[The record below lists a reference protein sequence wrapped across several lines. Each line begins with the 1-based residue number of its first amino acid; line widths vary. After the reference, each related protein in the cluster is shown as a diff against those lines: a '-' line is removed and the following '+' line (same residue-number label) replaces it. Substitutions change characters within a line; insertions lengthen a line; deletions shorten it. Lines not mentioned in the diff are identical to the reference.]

1 MHTRD
6 YIRVVLDKY
15 AYSSTYSQYA
25 GIYCLPL
32 RPSPVP
38 WSLKTSTRITSVGRC
53 KQYMGS
59 GAAYSGKRPRTSYS
73 HCWFVSS
80 PRPSLIKLLEQ
91 LQQQYAYHGA
101 LVVEVAYVRG
111 IFHTYYQLV
120 KIILLYQSMH
130 TTSSYIAYLVHTT
143 RVLQYSSTLSTL
155 VVSII
160 YILRIIYY
168 LLCTIL
174 QSMHTTSNVI

>member
-1 MHTRD
+1 MHTSQ
-6 YIRVVLDKY
+6 YNIIINTAVCILCIPETTY
-15 AYSSTYSQYA
+15 ELYQTSMHTLASTYLQYA

-120 KIILLYQSMH
+120 KIILLYSRVCILRARTLH
-130 TTSSYIAYLVHTT
+130 TQYIL
-143 RVLQYSSTLSTL
+143 LEYSSTL
-155 VVSII
+155 VH
-160 YILRIIYY
+160 YLRSWYP
-168 LLCTIL
+168 
-174 QSMHTTSNVI
+174 